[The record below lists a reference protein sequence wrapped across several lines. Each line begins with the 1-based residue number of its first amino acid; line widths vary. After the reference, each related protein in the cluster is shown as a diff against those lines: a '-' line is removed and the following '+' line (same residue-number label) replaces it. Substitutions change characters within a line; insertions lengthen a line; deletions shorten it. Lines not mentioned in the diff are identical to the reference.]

1 MQNLFI
7 CKFHEACKEIKIP
20 RKIWNF
26 FFRRTEPKENT
37 SSIIIAHTRVGW
49 EKFQAP
55 STPWPWGGNVM
66 ALGINSRNS
75 STPVSKPT
83 TYYYFIIIYNQM

>member
-37 SSIIIAHTRVGW
+37 SSIIIAHTRVG
-49 EKFQAP
+49 
-55 STPWPWGGNVM
+55 
-66 ALGINSRNS
+66 
-75 STPVSKPT
+75 
-83 TYYYFIIIYNQM
+83 

>member
-1 MQNLFI
+1 
-7 CKFHEACKEIKIP
+7 
-20 RKIWNF
+20 
-26 FFRRTEPKENT
+26 
-37 SSIIIAHTRVGW
+37 
-49 EKFQAP
+49 
-55 STPWPWGGNVM
+55 M